1 MSMTLQETDETTA
14 LREMVRDFVT
24 EKVLP
29 YQDQWEE
36 DQMIPREL
44 SKAAGDLGLLGINF
58 PDSAGGEGAGLSELV
73 AVIEELHVTG
83 AAAGFQASVFTT
95 LISCPH
101 IIASG
106 NQDLIDRY
114 VKPALAGD
122 SIGSLGI
129 TEPGGGSDVGGIRTT
144 ARRDG
149 DHYVLNGAKTF
160 ITSAVRGDWTVIAAR
175 TGGEAAPGSRGISLF
190 VVDHDTEG
198 FEVTRSLRK
207 MGWHMSDTAEIV
219 LDEVRVPA
227 SRLVGEENGGFKLIS
242 QGFVSERIGMAA
254 QAYSQAQ
261 RALALTVQW
270 CRDRN
275 TFGEPLIS
283 RQSVQRTLAEMAR
296 KIDLTR
302 VYVQMVANRWDA
314 GETDLVTE
322 ACFAKNTATE
332 TGEWVTHQAVQLF
345 GGAGFMHGTEVERQ
359 YRDMR
364 INGIGG
370 GTVEILTEL
379 AARRLGYTA

>member
-1 MSMTLQETDETTA
+1 MSTTLQETDEITA
-14 LREMVRDFVT
+14 LREMVRGFVT

-36 DQMIPREL
+36 DQMVPRQL
-44 SKAAGDLGLLGINF
+44 SKDAGDLGLLGINF
-58 PDSAGGEGAGLSELV
+58 PDSVGGEGAGLSALV
-73 AVIEELHVTG
+73 AVIEELHVAG

-114 VKPALAGD
+114 VRPALAGD

-129 TEPGGGSDVGGIRTT
+129 TEPGGGSDVGGLRTT
-144 ARRDG
+144 AKRDG
-149 DHYVLNGAKTF
+149 DHYVISGAKTF
-160 ITSAVRGDWTVIAAR
+160 ITSAVRSDSTVIAAR
-175 TGGEAAPGSRGISLF
+175 TGGDDAPGSRGISLF
-190 VVDHDTEG
+190 VVDNDTEG

-219 LDEVRVPA
+219 LDDVRVPA
-227 SRLVGEENGGFKLIS
+227 SHLAGEENGGFKLIS

-261 RALALTVQW
+261 RALDLTVQW

-296 KIDLTR
+296 KIDLAR
-302 VYVQMVANRWDA
+302 VYVQMVANRWDE

>member
-1 MSMTLQETDETTA
+1 MSTTLQETDEITA

-36 DQMIPREL
+36 DQMVPRQL
-44 SKAAGDLGLLGINF
+44 SKDAGDLGLLGINF
-58 PDSAGGEGAGLSELV
+58 PDSVGGEGAGLSALV
-73 AVIEELHVTG
+73 AVIEELHVAG

-114 VKPALAGD
+114 VRPALAGD

-129 TEPGGGSDVGGIRTT
+129 TEPGGGSDVGGLRTT
-144 ARRDG
+144 AKRDG
-149 DHYVLNGAKTF
+149 DHYVINGAKTF

-175 TGGEAAPGSRGISLF
+175 TGGDDAPGSRGISLF
-190 VVDHDTEG
+190 VVDNDTEG

-219 LDEVRVPA
+219 LDDVRVPA
-227 SRLVGEENGGFKLIS
+227 SHLVGEENGGFKLIS

-261 RALALTVQW
+261 RALDLTVQW

-296 KIDLTR
+296 KIDLAR
-302 VYVQMVANRWDA
+302 VYVQMVAKRWDA

>member
-1 MSMTLQETDETTA
+1 MDIAYLV
-14 LREMVRDFVT
+14 MVYAGWAPNH
-24 EKVLP
+24 LG
-29 YQDQWEE
+29 
-36 DQMIPREL
+36 
-44 SKAAGDLGLLGINF
+44 SK
-58 PDSAGGEGAGLSELV
+58 
-73 AVIEELHVTG
+73 
-83 AAAGFQASVFTT
+83 
-95 LISCPH
+95 LI
-101 IIASG
+101 G
-106 NQDLIDRY
+106 
-114 VKPALAGD
+114 GD
-122 SIGSLGI
+122 SVRMWAC
-129 TEPGGGSDVGGIRTT
+129 SDW
-144 ARRDG
+144 RR
-149 DHYVLNGAKTF
+149 Y
-160 ITSAVRGDWTVIAAR
+160 
-175 TGGEAAPGSRGISLF
+175 
-190 VVDHDTEG
+190 
-198 FEVTRSLRK
+198 
-207 MGWHMSDTAEIV
+207 GWHMSDTAEIV
-219 LDEVRVPA
+219 LDDIRVPA
-227 SRLVGEENGGFKLIS
+227 SHLVGEENGGFKLIS

-261 RALALTVQW
+261 RALDLTVQW

-296 KIDLTR
+296 KIDLAR
-302 VYVQMVANRWDA
+302 VYVQMVAKRCDA